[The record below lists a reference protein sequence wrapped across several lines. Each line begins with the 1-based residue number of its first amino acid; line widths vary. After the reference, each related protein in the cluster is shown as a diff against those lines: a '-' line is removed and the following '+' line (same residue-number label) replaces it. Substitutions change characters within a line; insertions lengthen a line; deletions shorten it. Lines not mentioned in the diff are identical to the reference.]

1 MRAIPAEI
9 LARIQTL
16 QKTTFSNANPLMKAT
31 IVKAIKTLE
40 LSTIRTAARVGGID
54 IAANTGPTEIWI
66 IAVVSGVAVVNV
78 YTYSA
83 AIDFGT
89 PARTF
94 NLAAEQV
101 GASVR
106 DVAISFD
113 GVSPWLFWVER
124 GVSYDKIF
132 ALQWNGQGVQPA
144 ATELLSVAR

>member
-1 MRAIPAEI
+1 MRTITAEL
-9 LARIQTL
+9 LAKIQSL
-16 QKTTFSNANPLMKAT
+16 NQTTYNNANPLMRAT

-54 IAANTGPTEIWI
+54 IAANTGPTEVWI

-78 YTYSA
+78 YTYSE

-89 PARTF
+89 PTRTF
-94 NLAAEQV
+94 NLSTEQV
-101 GASVR
+101 DASVR
-106 DVAISFD
+106 DVAVVFD

-132 ALQWNGQGVQPA
+132 ALQWDGAGIQPA

>member
-1 MRAIPAEI
+1 MRTIPTEI

-16 QKTTFSNANPLMKAT
+16 EKTIFNNANPLMRAT

-66 IAVVSGVAVVNV
+66 IAVVSGAAVVN
-78 YTYSA
+78 TYAYSE

-94 NLAAEQV
+94 TLTTEQV
-101 GASVR
+101 DASVR
-106 DVAISFD
+106 DVAVAFD
-113 GVSPWLFWVER
+113 GTDPWLFWVER

-132 ALQWNGQGVQPA
+132 ALQWDGQGVQPA

>member
-1 MRAIPAEI
+1 MRTIPAEL
-9 LARIQTL
+9 LAKIQSL
-16 QKTTFSNANPLMKAT
+16 NQTTYNNANPLIKAT

-54 IAANTGPTEIWI
+54 IAANTGPTEVWI

-78 YTYSA
+78 YTYSE
-83 AIDFGT
+83 AIDFGAPT
-89 PARTF
+89 RTF
-94 NLAAEQV
+94 SLTTEQV
-101 GASVR
+101 DASVR
-106 DVAISFD
+106 DVAVAFD

-132 ALQWNGQGVQPA
+132 ALQWDGAGIQPA